1 MSQIGALSVKIGA
14 DTKDLT
20 KGLSSAKGEIGG
32 LDKSIKDMLPS
43 IKQIAVVGAAAA
55 TALAVMVKR
64 AIDTADEMGKAAQKV
79 GVTTEELS
87 KLEYAAK
94 LANVSSGELQSSLMR
109 LTKGMSD
116 AAQGTGEAQ
125 KGFAALGIQ
134 IKNSDGSLKS
144 STQVMEEVADRFA
157 VMKDGAEKTALSI
170 AIFNR
175 SGAGLIPL
183 LNGGSKAIR
192 EAGDEL
198 ERMGGVVTA
207 DAARNAQIFNDNL
220 TRLSRTVTSI
230 AMAIAKDILPVLI
243 EFSNRVMVAIN
254 ANLGFFRSLRL
265 LATGASSYQEQ
276 IGKLEK
282 QIEDLDKTANSSWLG
297 ARGLQRGDRDSALRE
312 RINAEI
318 KALKEL
324 QAMQEELSKPFQPPS
339 ENAPSLATNEEQ
351 KKLHEQRLEM
361 LRQLAEQEA
370 INEQRRRDDI
380 FATLEARRLSYAT
393 ENDLE
398 LERYAREL
406 QNLMDAKQAQFL
418 TEEQY
423 RLATEEAAKRYEEN
437 LTNIAKREAD
447 KRANIER
454 QTQAAIT
461 SARASAV
468 QQGIGFLNAFAGK
481 SKAAAVAAVAL
492 NKALAI
498 AQIIQNTAVAQ
509 MRALAELGPI
519 AGPPAAAKIGMYGKI
534 QAGIAAATGLMQVAG
549 AAAGGGG
556 ANISPVGVTSGG
568 VQTGTQSD
576 GTSFGGT
583 QTRMTP
589 QTVTIQ
595 LQGEVFGREQIREL
609 ISQINEAVSDGSVLR
624 LQ

>member
-20 KGLSSAKGEIGG
+20 KGLSAAKGEING
-32 LDKSIKDMLPS
+32 LDSSIKNMLPS

-64 AIDTADEMGKAAQKV
+64 AIDTADNMGKAAQKV

-87 KLEYAAK
+87 KLEFAAK

-125 KGFAALGIQ
+125 KGFSALGIQ
-134 IKNSDGSLKS
+134 VKSSDGSLKS

-157 VMKDGAEKTALSI
+157 GMKDGAEKTALAISI
-170 AIFNR
+170 FGRA
-175 SGAGLIPL
+175 GANMIPL

-207 DAARNAQIFNDNL
+207 DAARNAQMFNDNL
-220 TRLSRTVTSI
+220 ARLSKTVSSI
-230 AMAIAKDILPVLI
+230 AYSIAENILPVLV

-254 ANLGFFRSLRL
+254 ANLGFFRTLRL

-282 QIEDLDKTANSSWLG
+282 QIEDLDKTANQSFLG

-318 KALKEL
+318 KALKQL
-324 QAMQEELSKPFQPPS
+324 QAMQEELSKPFQAPS
-339 ENAPSLATNEEQ
+339 GTAPSLLGDPD
-351 KKLHEQRLEM
+351 KLK
-361 LRQLAEQEA
+361 
-370 INEQRRRDDI
+370 D
-380 FATLEARRLSYAT
+380 S
-393 ENDLE
+393 
-398 LERYAREL
+398 
-406 QNLMDAKQAQFL
+406 MDEHVKLYF
-418 TEEQY
+418 
-423 RLATEEAAKRYEEN
+423 
-437 LTNIAKREAD
+437 D
-447 KRANIER
+447 FIER
-454 QTQAAIT
+454 QRQIDEQRKLQLAQNVEAFRFSMLSEEEALGETYAKRIEMLQEHFGAEFEMSDQYHELRLAAEQDFMNRMGDIRKRGMTDIERFTQMSYSSQAKTIAGMLQQMTATVAGQSREMFNINKAA
-461 SARASAV
+461 SLANAV
-468 QQGIGFLNAFAGK
+468 IKGYESIQNAYAFGSKFAGPAGG
-481 SKAAAVAAVAL
+481 AAMAA
-492 NKALAI
+492 
-498 AQIIQNTAVAQ
+498 
-509 MRALAELGPI
+509 
-519 AGPPAAAKIGMYGKI
+519 
-534 QAGIAAATGLMQVAG
+534 IAAAATAVQIRGIASQRFNSGGGSTAPSVAASTPAG
-549 AAAGGGG
+549 AIPVSAVGGGG
-556 ANISPVGVTSGG
+556 GGGGSSG
-568 VQTGTQSD
+568 
-576 GTSFGGT
+576 
-583 QTRMTP
+583 

-595 LQGEVFGREQIREL
+595 LQGEVFNREQVRNL

>member
-20 KGLSSAKGEIGG
+20 KGLSAAKGEIGG
-32 LDKSIKDMLPS
+32 LDSSIKNMLPS

-64 AIDTADEMGKAAQKV
+64 AIDTADNMGKAAQKV

-87 KLEYAAK
+87 KLEFAAK

-125 KGFAALGIQ
+125 KGFSALGIQ
-134 IKNSDGSLKS
+134 VKSSDGSLKS

-157 VMKDGAEKTALSI
+157 GMKDGAEKTALAISI
-170 AIFNR
+170 FGRA
-175 SGAGLIPL
+175 GANMIPL

-207 DAARNAQIFNDNL
+207 DAARNAQMFNDNL
-220 TRLSRTVTSI
+220 ARLSKTVSSI
-230 AMAIAKDILPVLI
+230 AYSIAENILPVLV

-254 ANLGFFRSLRL
+254 ANLGFFRTLRL

-318 KALKEL
+318 KALKQL
-324 QAMQEELSKPFQPPS
+324 QAMQEELSKPFQAPS
-339 ENAPSLATNEEQ
+339 GTAPSLLGDSD
-351 KKLHEQRLEM
+351 KLK
-361 LRQLAEQEA
+361 
-370 INEQRRRDDI
+370 D
-380 FATLEARRLSYAT
+380 S
-393 ENDLE
+393 
-398 LERYAREL
+398 
-406 QNLMDAKQAQFL
+406 MDEHVKLYF
-418 TEEQY
+418 
-423 RLATEEAAKRYEEN
+423 
-437 LTNIAKREAD
+437 D
-447 KRANIER
+447 FIER
-454 QTQAAIT
+454 QRQIDEQRKLQLAQNVEAFRFSMLSEEEALGETYAKRIEMLQEHFGAEFEMSDQYHELRLAAEQDFMNRMGDIRKRGMTDIERFTQMSYSSQAKTIAGMLQQMTASVAGQSREMFNINKAA
-461 SARASAV
+461 SLANAV
-468 QQGIGFLNAFAGK
+468 IKGYESIQNAYAFGSKFAGPAGG
-481 SKAAAVAAVAL
+481 AAMAA
-492 NKALAI
+492 
-498 AQIIQNTAVAQ
+498 
-509 MRALAELGPI
+509 
-519 AGPPAAAKIGMYGKI
+519 
-534 QAGIAAATGLMQVAG
+534 IAAAATAVQIRGIASQRFNSGGGSTAPSVAASTPAG
-549 AAAGGGG
+549 AIPVSAVGGGG
-556 ANISPVGVTSGG
+556 GGGGGGSSG
-568 VQTGTQSD
+568 
-576 GTSFGGT
+576 
-583 QTRMTP
+583 

-595 LQGEVFGREQIREL
+595 LQGEVFNREQVRNL
-609 ISQINEAVSDGSVLR
+609 ITQINEAVSDGSVLR

>member
-43 IKQIAVVGAAAA
+43 IKQIAIVATAAAA
-55 TALAVMVKR
+55 ALGVMVKR
-64 AIDTADEMGKAAQKV
+64 AIDTADNMGKAAQKV

-125 KGFAALGIQ
+125 KGFSALGIQ
-134 IKNSDGSLKS
+134 VKASDGSLKS
-144 STQVMEEVADRFA
+144 STQIMGEVADQFA
-157 VMKDGAEKTALSI
+157 GMRDGAEKTALAISI
-170 AIFNR
+170 FGRA
-175 SGAGLIPL
+175 GANMIPL

-207 DAARNAQIFNDNL
+207 DAARQAEQFNDNI
-220 TRLSRTVTSI
+220 TRLKET
-230 AMAIAKDILPVLI
+230 
-243 EFSNRVMVAIN
+243 FSGLVMQLANRVLPSLTAFTEKILAAIRHGLDLGAVVRLMFSGDEEARLAKIN
-254 ANLGFFRSLRL
+254 ARLAEFAVLAQKGRMGLSQVLDEQSLMKEKK
-265 LATGASSYQEQ
+265 A
-276 IGKLEK
+276 LEDV
-282 QIEDLDKTANSSWLG
+282 IR
-297 ARGLQRGDRDSALRE
+297 ARQDSL
-312 RINAEI
+312 N
-318 KALKEL
+318 KLKEL
-324 QAMQEELSKPFQPPS
+324 EENLARP
-339 ENAPSLATNEEQ
+339 AGPSLDENERQ
-351 KKLHEQRLEM
+351 KKLAEERKQM
-361 LRQLAEQEA
+361 LQELADQEA
-370 INEQRRRDDI
+370 ANEQKRRDDI

-393 ENDLE
+393 QNELE
-398 LERYAREL
+398 LERYALEL

-423 RLATEEAAKRYEEN
+423 RVASEEAATRHEEN
-437 LTNIAKREAD
+437 LTNIAKREAE
-447 KRANIER
+447 KRANLER

-468 QQGIGFLNAFAGK
+468 QEGIGFLNAFAGK